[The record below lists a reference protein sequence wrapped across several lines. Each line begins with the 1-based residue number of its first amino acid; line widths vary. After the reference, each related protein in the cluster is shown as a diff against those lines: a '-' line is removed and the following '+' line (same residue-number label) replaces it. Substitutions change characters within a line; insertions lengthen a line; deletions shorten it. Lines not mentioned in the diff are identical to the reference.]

1 MKIDGTLRVPS
12 AASRIERRRAASTSA
27 FTEHLP
33 ADGADAPRAAAGG
46 GIAAA
51 NPLLALQE
59 VDPDDWNGG
68 RATAHARDL
77 LDDLDELKLALLD
90 GRNATA
96 TLDAIRVRLAAR
108 AGETDDA
115 RLKAIVDEIE
125 VRAAVELAKR
135 GMTP

>member
-1 MKIDGTLRVPS
+1 MKIDGSPRIPS
-12 AASRIERRRAASTSA
+12 ATSRVDRRKASSAAA
-27 FTEHLP
+27 FAEHLP
-33 ADGADAPRAAAGG
+33 SDGSETPRSSAAG

-59 VDPDDWNGG
+59 VDPDDWQAG
-68 RATAHARDL
+68 RTAAYARDL

-90 GRNATA
+90 GRNGAA
-96 TLDAIRVRLAAR
+96 TLDAIRGRLAAR
-108 AGETDDA
+108 VGSTDDA

-135 GMTP
+135 GMAP

>member
-1 MKIDGTLRVPS
+1 MKIDGTLRVPQ
-12 AASRIERRRAASTSA
+12 AASRIERRRAASSSA
-27 FTEHLP
+27 FVEHLP
-33 ADGADAPRAAAGG
+33 ADGTEAPRAAAAG

-68 RATAHARDL
+68 RATRHARDL
-77 LDDLDELKLALLD
+77 LDDLDALRLALLD
-90 GRNATA
+90 GRNAAA
-96 TLDAIRVRLAAR
+96 TLDAMRARLAAQ
-108 AGETDDA
+108 AGATDDA